1 MAAQRGNSAQPCPA
15 KGRTPG
21 TGRGAWARTGGT
33 GVMPRGGCA
42 ESTGGWAGE
51 TPGTPPGAE
60 FNTGGTP
67 GYVELGR
74 DKPLLLGR
82 RTKKSSPPSGSP
94 LSFEFP
100 LLLLLLFEFL
110 FEFLL
115 LFESL
120 LRLLSPSG
128 VVGVLVAVGVPGV
141 PVAVGVPGV
150 LVAVGVPGVPVA
162 VGVPGVLVA
171 VGVPGVL
178 VAVGV
183 PGVLVAVGVPGVLV
197 GVDVVTVP
205 VAVAVGVAV
214 VSVTVTVWPGGVVV
228 TVGPVD
234 TWAYAVGTPSA
245 RSSGRTYPLAAT
257 TPTAAVAEPA
267 KRRRLTL
274 FPVAVISARS
284 CAFAPART
292 DMDGTTAPA

>member
-1 MAAQRGNSAQPCPA
+1 MRCRRRRPSPVPTSPRPAMAAQRGNSAQPCPA

-67 GYVELGR
+67 GYVEPGR
-74 DKPLLLGR
+74 DEPLLLGR

-100 LLLLLLFEFL
+100 LLLLFEFL
-110 FEFLL
+110 FELLLLL

-141 PVAVGVPGV
+141 

-162 VGVPGVLVA
+162 VGVPGVLV
-171 VGVPGVL
+171 
-178 VAVGV
+178 
-183 PGVLVAVGVPGVLV
+183 
-197 GVDVVTVP
+197 GVDVATVP

-274 FPVAVISARS
+274 FFPVAVISARS

-292 DMDGTTAPA
+292 DMDGPTAPA

>member
-1 MAAQRGNSAQPCPA
+1 
-15 KGRTPG
+15 
-21 TGRGAWARTGGT
+21 
-33 GVMPRGGCA
+33 MPRGGCA

-67 GYVELGR
+67 GYVEPGR
-74 DKPLLLGR
+74 DEPLLLGR

-100 LLLLLLFEFL
+100 LLLLFEFL
-110 FEFLL
+110 FELLLLL

-128 VVGVLVAVGVPGV
+128 VVGVL
-141 PVAVGVPGV
+141 
-150 LVAVGVPGVPVA
+150 VA

-183 PGVLVAVGVPGVLV
+183 PGVLVAVGVPGVPVAVGVPGVLV
-197 GVDVVTVP
+197 GVDVATVP

-274 FPVAVISARS
+274 FFPVAVISARS

-292 DMDGTTAPA
+292 DMDGPTAPA

>member
-141 PVAVGVPGV
+141 
-150 LVAVGVPGVPVA
+150 
-162 VGVPGVLVA
+162 
-171 VGVPGVL
+171 
-178 VAVGV
+178 
-183 PGVLVAVGVPGVLV
+183 LV